1 MINPNF
7 LLSKLSG
14 FAGNRKTI
22 TRNQDVYDIVGAM
35 LEAHKIHAPE
45 YDKIS
50 HYFYAGSDEKTARKI
65 FDFLKDHV
73 KYSVESDKDQR
84 VMSPA
89 AILTLKKNDCKNY
102 ALFINGILDSLK
114 RQGKIKGRVIYRFA
128 SYRLLDEAPHHVF
141 AVLQTNGREI
151 WIDPVL
157 SKFDEKKIYYHKID
171 REPMALYSISG
182 IGQTKKEA
190 RQAKRARRKEDRIE
204 KREAKRQPVTPE
216 ITVTTPAVPGKPA
229 PKKRKLV
236 LQISLSP
243 ARTAFLLL
251 VGMNFA
257 GLATKLKRAL
267 DQKANETKNFWTGL
281 GGNAN
286 KLVKMIDQ
294 GAKKRRIL
302 GPSIG
307 EPVTAGAT
315 AAVAAPILIKVA
327 EFLKKLG
334 IDPEE
339 LGDAGKK
346 LLANKVREVVNKEV
360 QKSDEKAAAQDARY
374 RQIVQ
379 DASGGAAAPGRSIP
393 WVPIA
398 IGAGV
403 LYFATRKK

>member
-1 MINPNF
+1 MNPTF

-22 TRNQDVYDIVGAM
+22 TRNQDVFDIVGAM
-35 LEAHKIHAPE
+35 MEAHKIYASE

-50 HYFYAGSDEKTARKI
+50 GYFYAGSDEKTARKI
-65 FDFLKDHV
+65 FDFLKRNV

-114 RQGKIKGRVIYRFA
+114 RQGKIKGQIIYRFA

-141 AVLQTNGREI
+141 SVLKTGGREI
-151 WIDPVL
+151 FIDPVL
-157 SKFDEKKIYYHKID
+157 SSFDEKKIYYHKID
-171 REPMALYSISG
+171 REPMGLYSISG
-182 IGQTKKEA
+182 IGQTKRQA
-190 RQAKRARRKEDRIE
+190 RQAKRAERKEN
-204 KREAKRQPVTPE
+204 RQKVTPE
-216 ITVTTPAVPGKPA
+216 ITVTTPAVPGQPA
-229 PKKRKLV
+229 PKKRKIV

-281 GGNAN
+281 GGNPN
-286 KLVKMIDQ
+286 KLVKTIEQ
-294 GAKKRRIL
+294 GARKRRIL

-327 EFLKKLG
+327 EFLKKVG

-339 LGDAGKK
+339 LADAGKK
-346 LLANKVREVVNKEV
+346 LLANKVRQTVDKEI
-360 QKSDEKAAAQDARY
+360 QRTESRAAAQDARY
-374 RQIVQ
+374 REIVQ
-379 DASGGAAAPGRSIP
+379 DASGSTAPGRFIP
-393 WVPIA
+393 WVPIV

>member
-1 MINPNF
+1 MNPTF

-14 FAGNRKTI
+14 FSGNRKTI
-22 TRNQDVYDIVGAM
+22 TRNQDVFDIVGAM
-35 LEAHKIHAPE
+35 MEAHKIYASE

-50 HYFYAGSDEKTARKI
+50 GYFYAGSDEKTARKI
-65 FDFLKDHV
+65 FDFLKRNV
-73 KYSVESDKDQR
+73 KYFVESDKDQR

-114 RQGKIKGRVIYRFA
+114 RQGKIKGQVIYRFA

-141 AVLQTNGREI
+141 SVLKMGGREI
-151 WIDPVL
+151 FIDPVL
-157 SKFDEKKIYYHKID
+157 SSFDEKKIYYHKID
-171 REPMALYSISG
+171 REPMGLYSISG
-182 IGQTKKEA
+182 IGQTKRQA
-190 RQAKRARRKEDRIE
+190 RQAKRAEKKEN
-204 KREAKRQPVTPE
+204 RQKVTPE
-216 ITVTTPAVPGKPA
+216 ITVTTPAAPGQPA

-281 GGNAN
+281 GGNPN
-286 KLVKMIDQ
+286 KLVKTIEQ
-294 GAKKRRIL
+294 GARKRRIL

-339 LGDAGKK
+339 LADAGKK
-346 LLANKVREVVNKEV
+346 LLANKVRETVDKEI
-360 QKSDEKAAAQDARY
+360 QRTENRAAAQDARY
-374 RQIVQ
+374 REIVQ
-379 DASGGAAAPGRSIP
+379 DSSGSAAPGRSIP

-403 LYFATRKK
+403 LYFATRKN

>member
-1 MINPNF
+1 MTPSF

-14 FAGNRKTI
+14 FSGNRKTI
-22 TRNQDVYDIVGAM
+22 TRNQDVFDIVGAM
-35 LEAHKIHAPE
+35 MEAHKIYASE

-50 HYFYAGSDEKTARKI
+50 QYFWAGSDEKTARKI
-65 FDFLKDHV
+65 FDFLKRNV
-73 KYSVESDKDQR
+73 KYFVEPDKDQR

-102 ALFINGILDSLK
+102 ALFANGILDSLK
-114 RQGKIKGRVIYRFA
+114 RQGKIKGQVIYRFA

-141 AVLQTNGREI
+141 SVLKTGNEEV

-157 SKFDEKKIYYHKID
+157 ENFNQKKNYFHKID
-171 REPMALYSISG
+171 RQPMALYSVSG
-182 IGQTKKEA
+182 IGQTKRQA
-190 RQAKRARRKEDRIE
+190 RQAKREERKEN
-204 KREAKRQPVTPE
+204 RQKVTPE
-216 ITVTTPAVPGKPA
+216 ITVKTPAVPGQPA

-267 DQKANETKNFWTGL
+267 DQRANETKNFWLRL
-281 GGNAN
+281 GGNPN
-286 KLVKMIDQ
+286 KFVKTIEQ
-294 GAKKRRIL
+294 GARKRRIL

-327 EFLKKLG
+327 EFLKKVG

-339 LGDAGKK
+339 LADAGKK
-346 LLANKVREVVNKEV
+346 LLANKVRQTVDKEI
-360 QKSDEKAAAQDARY
+360 QRTEIRADAQDVRY
-374 RQIVQ
+374 REIVQ
-379 DASGGAAAPGRSIP
+379 DGAGRPAAPGRSIP

-403 LYFATRKK
+403 LFFATRKN

>member
-1 MINPNF
+1 MNPTF

-14 FAGNRKTI
+14 FSGNRKTI
-22 TRNQDVYDIVGAM
+22 TINQDVFDIVGAM
-35 LEAHKIHAPE
+35 MEAHKIYASE

-50 HYFYAGSDEKTARKI
+50 GYFYAGSDEKTARKI
-65 FDFLKDHV
+65 FDFLKRNV

-114 RQGKIKGRVIYRFA
+114 RQGKINGKVIYRFA

-141 AVLQTNGREI
+141 SVLKTGVREI
-151 WIDPVL
+151 FIDPVL
-157 SKFDEKKIYYHKID
+157 SSFDEKKIYYHKID
-171 REPMALYSISG
+171 REPMGLYSISG
-182 IGQTKKEA
+182 IGQTKKLA
-190 RQAKRARRKEDRIE
+190 RQAKRAERKEN
-204 KREAKRQPVTPE
+204 RQKVTPE
-216 ITVTTPAVPGKPA
+216 ITVTTPAVPGQPA

-257 GLATKLKRAL
+257 GLATKLKKAM

-281 GGNAN
+281 GGNPN
-286 KLVKMIDQ
+286 KLVKTIEQ
-294 GAKKRRIL
+294 GARKRRIL

-327 EFLKKLG
+327 EFLKKVG

-339 LGDAGKK
+339 LADAGKK
-346 LLANKVREVVNKEV
+346 LLANKVRQTVDKEI
-360 QKSDEKAAAQDARY
+360 QRTESRAASQDARY
-374 RQIVQ
+374 REIVQ
-379 DASGGAAAPGRSIP
+379 DSSGSAAPGRSIP

>member
-1 MINPNF
+1 MNPTF

-22 TRNQDVYDIVGAM
+22 TRNQDVFDIVGAM
-35 LEAHKIHAPE
+35 MEAHKIYASE

-50 HYFYAGSDEKTARKI
+50 GYFYAGSDEKTARKI
-65 FDFLKDHV
+65 FDFLKRNV

-114 RQGKIKGRVIYRFA
+114 RQGKIKGQIIYRFA

-141 AVLQTNGREI
+141 SVLKTGGREI
-151 WIDPVL
+151 FIDPVL
-157 SKFDEKKIYYHKID
+157 SSFDEKKIYYHKID
-171 REPMALYSISG
+171 REPMGLYSISG
-182 IGQTKKEA
+182 IGQTKRQA
-190 RQAKRARRKEDRIE
+190 RQAKRAERKEN
-204 KREAKRQPVTPE
+204 RQKVTPE
-216 ITVTTPAVPGKPA
+216 ITVTTPAVPGQPA
-229 PKKRKLV
+229 PKKRKIV

-281 GGNAN
+281 GGNPN
-286 KLVKMIDQ
+286 KLVKTIEQ
-294 GAKKRRIL
+294 GARKRRIL

-327 EFLKKLG
+327 EFLKKMG

-339 LGDAGKK
+339 LADAGKK
-346 LLANKVREVVNKEV
+346 LLSNKVRETVNKEI
-360 QKSDEKAAAQDARY
+360 QRTESRAAAQDARY
-374 RQIVQ
+374 REIVQ
-379 DASGGAAAPGRSIP
+379 DASESTAFGRSIP

-403 LYFATRKK
+403 LYFATRKN